1 MASNEPKKATRP
13 RESASKKSD
22 SPSKTKRVA
31 SAPRADEMSAE
42 VLEFI
47 TAIDDYKRRN
57 ERPFPSWTEILEV
70 LKKLGYEKSTSA

>member
-1 MASNEPKKATRP
+1 MASKPKKKASTSVKPSQNAKKKTTRKP
-13 RESASKKSD
+13 AARR
-22 SPSKTKRVA
+22 P
-31 SAPRADEMSAE
+31 DEMPPD

-70 LKKLGYEKSTSA
+70 LKGLGYEKLSKS